1 MRWQKAG
8 GHDVHPQI
16 LDGLCF
22 RDQGEF
28 WESLKGAGTGVEWSL
43 EAGRQLG
50 GGCKGVSGE
59 GLSWDS
65 TIGGGVEKVL
75 FRRQNRGFGV
85 SGKWER

>member
-1 MRWQKAG
+1 M
-8 GHDVHPQI
+8 
-16 LDGLCF
+16 
-22 RDQGEF
+22 
-28 WESLKGAGTGVEWSL
+28 EWSL

-59 GLSWDS
+59 GLSWDT
-65 TIGGGVEKVL
+65 TIAGGVEKVL